1 MGGKN
6 KMKTKLFSYSQLD
19 TFIHRLSG
27 LTKLICFLLLT
38 TTVMLTFD
46 IRIILGIMVL
56 SIVLFRVAQISFR
69 QVRVMFVFVF
79 VFIITNFFLTFLF
92 SPTYGVEIYGT
103 EHVLF
108 VITESYTVTL
118 EQLFYQLTKF
128 SKYLSVIPLG
138 CIFFFTT
145 NPSEFASSLNNI
157 GLSYKACSALSLTLR
172 YFPDVQGDYHTI
184 SLAQQARGVEMSTKA
199 SVMTRLKNMVRI
211 LVPLIFSTLDRV
223 ELITNAM
230 ELRGY
235 GKHKKRTWFSYKPL
249 GKNDWLS
256 IGVCLAI
263 FLFTMYMRFFVTKS
277 LFYNPFI

>member
-1 MGGKN
+1 
-6 KMKTKLFSYSQLD
+6 MKTKLFSYSQLD

-46 IRIILGIMVL
+46 IRIILGVMVL
-56 SIVLFRVAQISFR
+56 SLILFRVARIEFR
-69 QVRVMFVFVF
+69 KVRVMFVFVL
-79 VFIITNFFLTFLF
+79 VFLITNFFLTFLF

-103 EHVLF
+103 EHILF
-108 VITESYTVTL
+108 RIAGPYVVTA
-118 EQLFYQLTKF
+118 EQLFYQITKF

-145 NPSEFASSLNNI
+145 NPSEFASSLNSI

-172 YFPDVQGDYHTI
+172 YFPDVQTDYHTI
-184 SLAQQARGVEMSTKA
+184 SLAQQARGVEMSAKA
-199 SVMTRLKNMVRI
+199 KLSDRLKNMVKI
-211 LVPLIFSTLDRV
+211 LVPLIFSTLDRI

-235 GKHKKRTWFSYKPL
+235 GKHRKRTWYSYRRL

-256 IGVCLAI
+256 IVVCLAI

-277 LFYNPFI
+277 MFYNPFIG

>member
-1 MGGKN
+1 
-6 KMKTKLFSYSQLD
+6 MKTKLFSYSQLD

-46 IRIILGIMVL
+46 IRIILGVMVL
-56 SIVLFRVAQISFR
+56 SLILFRVARIEFR
-69 QVRVMFVFVF
+69 KVRVMFVFVL
-79 VFIITNFFLTFLF
+79 VFLITNFFLNLLF

-103 EHVLF
+103 EHILF
-108 VITESYTVTL
+108 RIAGPYVVTA
-118 EQLFYQLTKF
+118 EQLFYQITKF

-145 NPSEFASSLNNI
+145 NPSEFASSLNSI

-172 YFPDVQGDYHTI
+172 YFPDVQTDYHTI

-199 SVMTRLKNMVRI
+199 KLSDRLKNMVKI
-211 LVPLIFSTLDRV
+211 LVPLIFSTLDRI

-235 GKHKKRTWFSYKPL
+235 GKHRKRTWYSYRRL

-256 IGVCLAI
+256 IVVCLAI

-277 LFYNPFI
+277 MFYNPFIG

>member
-1 MGGKN
+1 
-6 KMKTKLFSYSQLD
+6 MKTKLFSYSQLD

-27 LTKLICFLLLT
+27 LTKLVCFLLLT
-38 TTVMLTFD
+38 STVMLTFD
-46 IRIILGIMVL
+46 IRIILCIMVL
-56 SIVLFRVAQISFR
+56 SLVLFKVAQIDFKR
-69 QVRVMFVFVF
+69 VRVMFVFVF
-79 VFIITNFFLTFLF
+79 VFLATNFVLTFLF
-92 SPTYGVEIYGT
+92 SPKYGVEIYGT

-108 VITESYTVTL
+108 VITERYTLTL
-118 EQLFYQLTKF
+118 EQLFYQISKF

-145 NPSEFASSLNNI
+145 NPSEFASSLNSI

-184 SLAQQARGVEMSTKA
+184 SLAQQARGVEMSSKA
-199 SVMTRLKNMVRI
+199 GVWKRLKNMVMI

-235 GKHKKRTWFSYKPL
+235 GKHKKRTWYSYRKL

-256 IGVCLAI
+256 IGFCLAI
-263 FLFTMYMRFFVTKS
+263 FLFTMFMRFFVTKS
-277 LFYNPFI
+277 MFYNPFI